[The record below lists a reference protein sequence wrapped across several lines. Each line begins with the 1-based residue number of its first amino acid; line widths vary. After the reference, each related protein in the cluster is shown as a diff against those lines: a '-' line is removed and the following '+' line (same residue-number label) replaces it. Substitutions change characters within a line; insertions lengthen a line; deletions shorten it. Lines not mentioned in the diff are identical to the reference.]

1 MIAYAESMAATRR
14 RARLYHGNVPDREA
28 QRRGGRGAS
37 RLRAASPRVDRGA
50 GGRGTVPKLRG
61 DPRALPARYPL
72 RRLYDAST
80 TKALFGR
87 RRLFLERI
95 SEISEKVRKFISSI
109 TYIST
114 VQRLLVNFMQ
124 IVWFFMKKKTTPQ
137 VSFIKN

>member
-1 MIAYAESMAATRR
+1 MAATRR

-80 TKALFGR
+80 TKARFGR
-87 RRLFLERI
+87 RRPFLERI

-114 VQRLLVNFMQ
+114 VQRLLVNFTQ
-124 IVWFFMKKKTTPQ
+124 IV
-137 VSFIKN
+137 